1 MRRAFLCKPDF
12 DNSNSSKAV
21 SNKKKR
27 EYGSGN
33 ASRESS
39 SLQEQLQTSVEA
51 IENCRPPPPTPKVW
65 ILDGTQWNSTQMCV
79 TNNPVVHQWVWFWNQ
94 MGIAGCEVSLQFV
107 LLRYMELLQLG
118 A

>member
-1 MRRAFLCKPDF
+1 MMRSAFCCKPDF

-33 ASRESS
+33 GSRESS
-39 SLQEQLQTSVEA
+39 SLQERLQTSVEA
-51 IENCRPPPPTPKVW
+51 IENCRPLPPTPKVW

-79 TNNPVVHQWVWFWNQ
+79 KQSCCSS
-94 MGIAGCEVSLQFV
+94 MGLV
-107 LLRYMELLQLG
+107 LESNGHCRM
-118 A
+118 

>member
-1 MRRAFLCKPDF
+1 
-12 DNSNSSKAV
+12 
-21 SNKKKR
+21 
-27 EYGSGN
+27 
-33 ASRESS
+33 
-39 SLQEQLQTSVEA
+39 
-51 IENCRPPPPTPKVW
+51 VW